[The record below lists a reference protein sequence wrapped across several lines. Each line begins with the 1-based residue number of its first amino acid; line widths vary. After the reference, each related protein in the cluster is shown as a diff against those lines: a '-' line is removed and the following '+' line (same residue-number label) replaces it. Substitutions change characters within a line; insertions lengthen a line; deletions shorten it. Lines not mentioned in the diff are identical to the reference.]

1 MARMSRAF
9 VSRRRADEFDAL
21 LSAPARTTDTAA
33 AYADLLELV
42 GALQT
47 APAVSARAE
56 FVTDLRGQ
64 LMVEAARQARPVDA
78 ALRLRLTPQQR
89 HGTRER
95 RLATVLGGF
104 AIVAASG
111 SMAMAS
117 QAALPGDVLYPVKR
131 ALENAHTNLQ
141 SGDAAKAETLIA
153 HAQSRLDEAQQLT
166 AEGADAGT
174 VAETLLDF
182 TDQSNQAADLALGNY
197 AETGDQEALGDLRSF
212 NAESMGELDA
222 LGEVV
227 PTDARAALITAAQS
241 VLQTDSAAFQICPT
255 CGDGDVT
262 QLPEF
267 ASAPL
272 GLDNPLL
279 SLASSY
285 ATIVVPPDYLAHVE
299 HIASNTPD
307 QPVKHHTNG
316 PRGQVDTDPVTD
328 PVTPPP
334 VQPPVDTTDVNHPLQ
349 DLGDQIKD
357 GLTGGGQTPTVD
369 QAINDIV
376 SGVNGLVDGL
386 LGQ

>member
-1 MARMSRAF
+1 MTRAF

-141 SGDAAKAETLIA
+141 SGDAAKAGTLIA

-166 AEGADAGT
+166 AEGADGGT
-174 VAETLLDF
+174 VAETLQDF
-182 TDQSNQAADLALGNY
+182 TDQANQAADLALGNY
-197 AETGDQEALGDLRSF
+197 ADTGDEDAVGDLRSF

-241 VLQTDSAAFQICPT
+241 LLQTDSAAFQICPT

-285 ATIVVPPDYLAHVE
+285 ATIVVPPDYLE
-299 HIASNTPD
+299 QIEDIASRTPD
-307 QPVKHHTNG
+307 HPVKGHTSG
-316 PRGQVDTDPVTD
+316 PRGEDDTTPPETDPT
-328 PVTPPP
+328 TLPP
-334 VQPPVDTTDVNHPLQ
+334 VEPPADTTHVSQPLQ
-349 DLGDQIKD
+349 NLGNHIKN
-357 GLTGGGQTPTVD
+357 GLTGGDGQAPSVE
-369 QAINDIV
+369 QAINEV
-376 SGVNGLVDGL
+376 VNGIGELVDGI
-386 LGQ
+386 LGN